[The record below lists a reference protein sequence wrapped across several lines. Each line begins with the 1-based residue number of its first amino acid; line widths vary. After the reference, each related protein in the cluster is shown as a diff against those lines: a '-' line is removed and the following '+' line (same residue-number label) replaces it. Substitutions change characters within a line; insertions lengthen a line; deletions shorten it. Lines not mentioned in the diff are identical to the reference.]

1 VAIRIPAKIRQLS
14 IIAAGATVVAL
25 VVTTPAIAAPASPAP
40 TTVAGVQAKL
50 HTLSHQNEMLSEKL
64 NLVIADI
71 ATKETAAKKAQAV
84 AAVAVANYTSERDQL
99 TATLTAQYE
108 GSASF
113 SRAGALLNSDSTQNY
128 VDRLT
133 TLSMMSQHRSAIL
146 SDVANAKAAAA
157 QAQGNAQE
165 LLTAALTTRN
175 SLTQQQTVLASD
187 TRKFTALLFT
197 LNAQQRAAYQNAG
210 KPSFAVDTAQLMI
223 HAGPKAAQTAVNF
236 ALKQVGKPYV
246 YDAAGPGSYDCSG
259 LTMASYAAA
268 GVTLP
273 HNAAAQYG
281 YGTHVA
287 YNALQP
293 GDLLFFYQPIGHV
306 TIYIGNGLMVSAPQT
321 GQDVMVVTVA
331 SERDIYTGA
340 TRLT

>member
-1 VAIRIPAKIRQLS
+1 
-14 IIAAGATVVAL
+14 
-25 VVTTPAIAAPASPAP
+25 
-40 TTVAGVQAKL
+40 
-50 HTLSHQNEMLSEKL
+50 MLSEKL
-64 NLVIADI
+64 NLVIHDVAVKQ
-71 ATKETAAKKAQAV
+71 AAAAQAKAAAATAA
-84 AAVAVANYTSERDQL
+84 ANYANERQLL

-133 TLSMMSQHRSAIL
+133 TLSMMSQHRTGIL
-146 SDVANAKAAAA
+146 TDVANAKAAAA
-157 QAQGNAQE
+157 QAQSSAQE
-165 LLTAALTTRN
+165 LLTAALATKK
-175 SLTQQQTVLASD
+175 SLQQQQAVLAND
-187 TRKFTALLFT
+187 TKKFTVLLFT
-197 LNAQQRAAYQNAG
+197 LNLKQRQAFQNAG
-210 KPSFAVDTAQLMI
+210 KPTFAVNAAQLMI
-223 HAGPKAAQTAVNF
+223 HAGPAAAVTAVNF

-246 YDAAGPGSYDCSG
+246 YDASGPGSYDCSG

-268 GVTLP
+268 GVSLP

-287 YNALQP
+287 ESAIKP

-306 TIYIGNGLMVSAPQT
+306 TIYIGNGLMVSAPET
-321 GQDVMVVTVA
+321 GEDVMVVTVA
-331 SERDIYTGA
+331 SEQDIYTGA